1 MPYDKDTYFGADSRG
16 IRFRAYI
23 GCLTCVMCV
32 VVFTIGLMAL
42 IVWLVRA
49 VIG

>member
-1 MPYDKDTYFGADSRG
+1 MPYDKDTYFGADGRG

-23 GCLTCVMCV
+23 GRLTCVMCV
-32 VVFTIGLMAL
+32 VGLTIGLMAL
-42 IVWLVRA
+42 IVRPVRA